1 MASVFVAI
9 ITLCLVCF
17 CHTVIAAP
25 NATNF
30 ESSGLSWDPRL
41 NPSVGNG
48 YLATTVCS
56 DTVYVS
62 GIFNGRG
69 TKTPSHRARIPSTAA
84 IIVRSNLTSNA
95 TQELFRLNVEQGVFY
110 HRLVV
115 QNFTL
120 EQKIYAHRVH
130 QHLLVTEIS
139 LQNNMRDTVSLFLT
153 NVFGPPS
160 ADIEFQRDDF
170 PCKSQNEFKINAM
183 SGYIRITEE
192 PDSSREGVAVVWRD
206 IPPRMLIKPS
216 ASTQTFYFITAIAT
230 SLDAKDFVTSARE
243 AYTAAMEKPEELLES
258 HVQAWR
264 EIWSAGRIEVEGN
277 LTLAQTISGS
287 LYYTLSSL
295 RPSWIFGLSPGGLA
309 TDGYDGHVFWDQ
321 ETWMFPPL
329 VLLHQDFART
339 CLAYR
344 FARLQAAEDK
354 AKKYG
359 FKGAMFPWE
368 SALTG
373 SEVCPGEI
381 YADYEHHIIGDIAF
395 AIKQL
400 WMASGDQQWLEHQA
414 FPVIRATAEFWASR
428 AVYNDSKKAYVIYD
442 VMPPD
447 EDAEVVNNSAYTNT
461 IAKMNLE
468 FAYQVLP
475 NASESWNTIAQNMFI
490 PFDSTNNYHPEYEGY
505 NGIEVKQADVILL
518 GFPLMV
524 NMSLDV
530 RRNDLSFYE
539 PRTNPRGP
547 AMTKSMFA
555 VNWLDVGDYARA
567 VTSFSESY
575 VNAKEPFMVWTEG
588 ADGGGAVN
596 FITGAGGFLQSVLFG
611 YGGLR
616 LLDDK
621 HLQFKPMLL
630 PGSTQ
635 VKFVGIDY
643 HGNSIDFVIG
653 SSQSQITVASR
664 AQSAPVLLALLVSSQ
679 SKFRLDIGR
688 TVEVPNE
695 LVIIQPLQSDHVNW

>member
-1 MASVFVAI
+1 
-9 ITLCLVCF
+9 
-17 CHTVIAAP
+17 
-25 NATNF
+25 
-30 ESSGLSWDPRL
+30 
-41 NPSVGNG
+41 
-48 YLATTVCS
+48 
-56 DTVYVS
+56 
-62 GIFNGRG
+62 
-69 TKTPSHRARIPSTAA
+69 
-84 IIVRSNLTSNA
+84 
-95 TQELFRLNVEQGVFY
+95 
-110 HRLVV
+110 
-115 QNFTL
+115 
-120 EQKIYAHRVH
+120 
-130 QHLLVTEIS
+130 
-139 LQNNMRDTVSLFLT
+139 MRDTVSLFLT

-170 PCKSQNEFKINAM
+170 PCKSQNDPKINAM

-192 PDSSREGVAVVWRD
+192 PDSPREGVAVIWGD

-216 ASTQTFYFITAIAT
+216 ASTQTFFFITAIAT
-230 SLDAKDFVTSARE
+230 SLDAKDFVTSACE
-243 AYTAAMEKPEELLES
+243 AYTAAMKKPEELLAS

-295 RPSWIFGLSPGGLA
+295 RPSWILGLSPGGLA

-329 VLLHQDFART
+329 LLLHQDFART

-381 YADYEHHIIGDIAF
+381 YSDYEQHIIGDIAF

-428 AVYNDSKKAYVIYD
+428 AKYNDSKKAYVIYD

-475 NASESWNTIAQNMFI
+475 NASESWKTIAQNMFI

-505 NGIEVKQADVILL
+505 NGMEVKQADVILL

-555 VNWLDVGDYARA
+555 INWQDVGDYARA
-567 VTSFSESY
+567 ATSFSESY

-635 VKFVGIDY
+635 VKFFGIDY
-643 HGNSIDFVIG
+643 HGNSINFVIG
-653 SSQSQITVASR
+653 SSQSQITVTSR

-679 SKFRLDIGR
+679 SKFRLDIDR

-695 LVIIQPLQSDHVNW
+695 LVVIQPLKSDQVNW

>member
-1 MASVFVAI
+1 M
-9 ITLCLVCF
+9 
-17 CHTVIAAP
+17 P

-48 YLATTVCS
+48 YLATTVYS

-170 PCKSQNEFKINAM
+170 PCKSQNDPKIDAM

-192 PDSSREGVAVVWRD
+192 PDSPREGVAVIWGD

-216 ASTQTFYFITAIAT
+216 ASTQTFFFITAIAT

-243 AYTAAMEKPEELLES
+243 AYAAAMEKPEELLAS

-329 VLLHQDFART
+329 LLLYQDFART

-381 YADYEHHIIGDIAF
+381 YSDYEQHIIGDIAF

-414 FPVIRATAEFWASR
+414 FPVVRATAEFWASR

-475 NASESWNTIAQNMFI
+475 NASESWKTIAQNMFI

-505 NGIEVKQADVILL
+505 NGMEVKQADVILL

-555 VNWLDVGDYARA
+555 INWQDVGDYARA
-567 VTSFSESY
+567 ATSFSESY

-643 HGNSIDFVIG
+643 RGNSINFVIG
-653 SSQSQITVASR
+653 SSQSQITVTSR
-664 AQSAPVLLALLVSSQ
+664 GQSAPVLLALLVSSQ
-679 SKFRLDIGR
+679 SKFRLDIDR

-695 LVIIQPLQSDHVNW
+695 LVIIQPLKSDQVNW

>member
-1 MASVFVAI
+1 
-9 ITLCLVCF
+9 
-17 CHTVIAAP
+17 
-25 NATNF
+25 
-30 ESSGLSWDPRL
+30 
-41 NPSVGNG
+41 
-48 YLATTVCS
+48 
-56 DTVYVS
+56 
-62 GIFNGRG
+62 
-69 TKTPSHRARIPSTAA
+69 
-84 IIVRSNLTSNA
+84 
-95 TQELFRLNVEQGVFY
+95 
-110 HRLVV
+110 
-115 QNFTL
+115 
-120 EQKIYAHRVH
+120 
-130 QHLLVTEIS
+130 
-139 LQNNMRDTVSLFLT
+139 
-153 NVFGPPS
+153 
-160 ADIEFQRDDF
+160 
-170 PCKSQNEFKINAM
+170 
-183 SGYIRITEE
+183 
-192 PDSSREGVAVVWRD
+192 
-206 IPPRMLIKPS
+206 
-216 ASTQTFYFITAIAT
+216 
-230 SLDAKDFVTSARE
+230 
-243 AYTAAMEKPEELLES
+243 
-258 HVQAWR
+258 
-264 EIWSAGRIEVEGN
+264 
-277 LTLAQTISGS
+277 
-287 LYYTLSSL
+287 
-295 RPSWIFGLSPGGLA
+295 
-309 TDGYDGHVFWDQ
+309 
-321 ETWMFPPL
+321 
-329 VLLHQDFART
+329 
-339 CLAYR
+339 
-344 FARLQAAEDK
+344 
-354 AKKYG
+354 
-359 FKGAMFPWE
+359 MFPWE

-381 YADYEHHIIGDIAF
+381 YSDYEQHIIGDIAF

-428 AVYNDSKKAYVIYD
+428 AKYNDSKKAYVIYD

-475 NASESWNTIAQNMFI
+475 NASESWKTIAQNVFN

-505 NGIEVKQADVILL
+505 NGMEVKQADVILL

-555 VNWLDVGDYARA
+555 INWLDVGDYARA
-567 VTSFSESY
+567 ATSFSESY

-611 YGGLR
+611 YSGLR

-635 VKFVGIDY
+635 VKFFGIDY
-643 HGNSIDFVIG
+643 HGNSINFVIG
-653 SSQSQITVASR
+653 SSQSQITVTSR

-679 SKFRLDIGR
+679 SKFRLDIDR

-695 LVIIQPLQSDHVNW
+695 LVIIQPFQSDQVNW

>member
-1 MASVFVAI
+1 MAPGFLAF
-9 ITLCLVCF
+9 TLYLVCF
-17 CHTVIAAP
+17 CHTVIATP

-48 YLATTVCS
+48 YLATTVYS

-69 TKTPSHRARIPSTAA
+69 TTTPSHRARIPSTAA
-84 IIVRSNLTSNA
+84 IVVRSNLTSNA
-95 TQELFRLNVEQGVFY
+95 TEELFSLNVEQGVFY

-120 EQKIYAHRVH
+120 EQRIYAHRVH
-130 QHLLVTEIS
+130 KHLLVTEIS
-139 LQNNMRDTVSLFLT
+139 SQNNMRDTVSLFLT

-160 ADIEFQRDDF
+160 ADIEFHRDDF
-170 PCKSQNEFKINAM
+170 PRKSQNDPKINTM

-192 PDSSREGVAVVWRD
+192 PDSRREGVAVVWRD
-206 IPPRMLIKPS
+206 VPPRVLIKPS
-216 ASTQTFYFITAIAT
+216 VQTQTLFFITAIAT
-230 SLDAKDFVTSARE
+230 SLDAKDFVTKARE
-243 AYTAAMEKPEELLES
+243 AHAAAMEKPEELLKS
-258 HVQAWR
+258 HVQAWN
-264 EIWSAGRIEVEGN
+264 EIWNAGRIEVEGN

-309 TDGYDGHVFWDQ
+309 TDGYNGHVFWDQ
-321 ETWMFPPL
+321 ETWMFPPI
-329 VLLHQDFART
+329 VLLHQDLART

-373 SEVCPGEI
+373 SEVCLGQI
-381 YADYEHHIIGDIAF
+381 YSDYEQHIIGDIAF

-400 WMASGDQQWLEHQA
+400 WMASGDQQWLERQA
-414 FPVIRATAEFWASR
+414 FPVIRATAEFWANR
-428 AVYNDSKKAYVIYD
+428 AVYSDSKKAYVICN

-447 EDAEVVNNSAYTNT
+447 EYAEVVNNSAYTNT
-461 IAKMNLE
+461 IAKLNLE

-475 NASESWNTIAQNMFI
+475 NASESWKIIAQNLFI
-490 PFDSTNNYHPEYEGY
+490 PFDSTNNYHLEYEGY
-505 NGIEVKQADVILL
+505 NGFEVKQADVILL
-518 GFPLMV
+518 GFPLMI

-555 VNWLDVGDYARA
+555 INWLDVGEYSRA
-567 VTSFSESY
+567 ETSFSESY

-596 FITGAGGFLQSVLFG
+596 FVTGAGGFLQSVLFG

-616 LLDDK
+616 FVDHK

-630 PGSTQ
+630 PGSTKL
-635 VKFVGIDY
+635 KFVGIDY

-653 SSQSQITVASR
+653 SSQSQITVTSR
-664 AQSAPVLLALLVSSQ
+664 AQPAPVLLAILIGSQ
-679 SKFRLDIGR
+679 TKFRLDIGK
-688 TVEVPNE
+688 TVQVPNE
-695 LVIIQPLQSDHVNW
+695 IVIIQPLQSDQVNW